1 MKPFSS
7 VGLASHLMT
16 RMCLFVQYADK
27 TQHVGSM
34 PSTGQHGGILE
45 RLEELSKRLFITQ
58 YLVNVLMHIFQD
70 LCTPLQYNLLSAGG

>member
-1 MKPFSS
+1 MFYCMKPFSS

-45 RLEELSKRLFITQ
+45 RLEELSKRLFYHSIFSQCTNA
-58 YLVNVLMHIFQD
+58 YLPRSLYPSPI
-70 LCTPLQYNLLSAGG
+70 